1 MAESQTFIIYYVII
15 GTLFIAGLVVTLI
28 MFHILNRQRTEK
40 LYSEHELQR
49 LEASIK
55 AAEEERERMA
65 YNFHDAV
72 IPMVVSL
79 KSNVHVLL
87 KQTEKGI
94 VEPENFTK
102 INSLTNSVLDI
113 QRSIIHQLAPRL
125 LYKGGLAAAI
135 GEYLQTINQF
145 PVDLSVADDDSLT
158 VKEQADFGT
167 YSIVL
172 ELVNNIIKH
181 ETISELEVFLRIEN
195 KGVEIT
201 LKHNGIGLSQ
211 ADFERLSKEKKGY
224 GLSSIQRKLSY
235 LNGSIVFQQFE
246 EGTIIFIIIPPK
258 K

>member
-1 MAESQTFIIYYVII
+1 MEEIYLSYIIIAGFIVILI
-15 GTLFIAGLVVTLI
+15 TICLILFIMLSRR
-28 MFHILNRQRTEK
+28 NTEK
-40 LYSEHELQR
+40 LQTQHELQR

-235 LNGSIVFQQFE
+235 LNGTIVFQQFE
-246 EGTIIFIIIPPK
+246 EGTIIFITIPPK